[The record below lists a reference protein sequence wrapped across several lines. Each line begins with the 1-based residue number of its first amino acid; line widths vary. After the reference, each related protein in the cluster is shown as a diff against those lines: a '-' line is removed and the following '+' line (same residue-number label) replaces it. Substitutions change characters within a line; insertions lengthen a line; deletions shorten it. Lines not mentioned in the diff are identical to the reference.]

1 MSYSGVVVQLYCVVS
16 LHCRWPS
23 STHNLQTWTGGVH
36 QTWTWTLTM
45 QIRDDQSSRLVTW
58 DSLSDPAGATKEALL
73 QSVRFGAMQYTTLSS
88 CSHMLLFDPEWSCFK
103 SKSSA
108 ETSSLQQRE
117 ACRHGLQLVTGGP
130 QQCGIIPVDAPENGQ
145 LCFCLGCV
153 VLQVAAPFTTW
164 APFKEWLVF
173 SGMTVVSELCYH
185 GADWRTGIHFLHAN
199 KMHKQTTDVWG
210 VGEHLGCLICDSS
223 LLYRPK

>member
-1 MSYSGVVVQLYCVVS
+1 MIRAQGWWPETPLVILPEQLKKHFCKVS
-16 LHCRWPS
+16 
-23 STHNLQTWTGGVH
+23 
-36 QTWTWTLTM
+36 TLVLCNT
-45 QIRDDQSSRLVTW
+45 QHFLLALTCF
-58 DSLSDPAGATKEALL
+58 SL
-73 QSVRFGAMQYTTLSS
+73 TLNDHASNQ
-88 CSHMLLFDPEWSCFK
+88 
-103 SKSSA
+103 SSA

-210 VGEHLGCLICDSS
+210 VGEHLGCLICESS